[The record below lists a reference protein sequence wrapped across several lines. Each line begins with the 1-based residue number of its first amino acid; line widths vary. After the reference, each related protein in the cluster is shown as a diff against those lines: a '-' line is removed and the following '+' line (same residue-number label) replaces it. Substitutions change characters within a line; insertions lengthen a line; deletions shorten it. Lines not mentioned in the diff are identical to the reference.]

1 MRVKSLITLCGIL
14 AAASLSVFPS
24 PEASAQG
31 RRAKEKAASGE
42 SLAGGP
48 LTFCNPLDLVVGS
61 ERARRGGE
69 PVVLIFEDE
78 YYLFVTG
85 SRGYWCSENFRDWT
99 YIDAP
104 TFPGGVVSVVERKGV
119 LYACSMN
126 SFNVFSCKDP
136 KSGKWEQCG
145 TFSSDRYGDANMFV
159 DDDDRLYMVYGWSQL
174 MPFRI
179 VELDPETFKE
189 KGETK
194 VLFFS
199 DYKNHGF
206 ERRSNE
212 DVIFSI
218 FANNYRP
225 YYDEEYPW
233 IEGPWI
239 TKHNGKYY
247 LQYAA
252 IGLEFTSYSH
262 GVYVADNIMGPYT
275 YSEHNPL
282 TFKTTGYV
290 QGAGHGSTFHDKDGR
305 LWTICMIPAFYGGN
319 GGAELA
325 IYPTAVDEDGVMH
338 SNTAFG
344 DYPQYYPGIRTDD
357 VESNFAG
364 WMLLSRGKKV
374 EVSSTLGDNVASNAV
389 DENFM
394 TNWFAE
400 TGNPGEYLT
409 VDLGTECEINAV
421 QVNFDR
427 ADATVRVGRGAP
439 RPADDVAEL
448 TRYQCYTVEVS
459 DDNENWTVI
468 IDKSENTQDRRHD
481 YTELSEPVMARYVKV
496 TNVFT
501 HDNAKFGIKD
511 LRVFG
516 NADKAK
522 FTEVTDFKAVRN
534 PEDRRMADLLW
545 TPVPEADGYV
555 VRYGIEP
562 DKLYNSYVVYDD
574 NKLSIKSLNTRPD
587 YYYEITAF
595 DSGTGYYRPVT
606 EEING
611 TGAEIELSKGS
622 RSGGWGG
629 GANTTRL
636 MTYQGVEEY
645 VFDNIDPGTYTLRHS
660 YGPVLWSGELT
671 EAELIGTSDKPTV
684 TAFLTYLGTGTEVRG
699 KMEMKVV
706 PGREHGKIVVTMTY
720 DK

>member
-1 MRVKSLITLCGIL
+1 MKVKSMLYLCGVL
-14 AAASLSVFPS
+14 AAA
-24 PEASAQG
+24 ASAVALPQPAS
-31 RRAKEKAASGE
+31 AKVPGNADSQKFMQTITDA
-42 SLAGGP
+42 P
-48 LTFCNPLDLVVGS
+48 LTFCNPIELVVGS

-69 PVVLIFEDE
+69 PVVLIFQDE

-126 SFNVFSCKDP
+126 SYNVFSCKDP

-179 VELDPETFKE
+179 VELDPKTFKE
-189 KGETK
+189 IGETK

-206 ERRSNE
+206 ERRRND

-252 IGLEFTSYSH
+252 IGLEFLSYSH
-262 GVYVADNIMGPYT
+262 GVYVADNIMGPYV

-282 TFKTTGYV
+282 TFKTTGFAP
-290 QGAGHGSTFHDKDGR
+290 GAGHGSTFHDKNGQ
-305 LWTICMIPAFYGGN
+305 LWTICMIPAFYSGN

-325 IYPTAVDEDGVMH
+325 LYPTAVDEDGVMH

-344 DYPQYYPGIRTDD
+344 DYPQFYPGVVQDAVD
-357 VESNFAG
+357 NNFTG
-364 WMLLSRGKKV
+364 WMLLSKDKRV
-374 EVSSTLGDNVASNAV
+374 EVSSTFEDNVASNAV

-394 TNWFAE
+394 TNWIAQ
-400 TGNPGEYLT
+400 TGDAGEFMT
-409 VDLGTECEINAV
+409 VDLGTECEINAI

-427 ADATVRVGRGAP
+427 AGASVQVGRGAP
-439 RPADDVAEL
+439 RPADGVAEL
-448 TRYQCYTVEVS
+448 KRYQCYTVDVS
-459 DDNENWTVI
+459 SDNENWTTV
-468 IDKSENTQDRRHD
+468 IDKSQNTQDRRHD
-481 YTELSEPVMARYVKV
+481 YTELTEPVKARYVRV

-501 HDNAKFGIKD
+501 HDDAKFGIKD

-516 NADKAK
+516 NADAAK
-522 FTEVTDFKAVRN
+522 FTEVTDFKAVRSI
-534 PEDRRMADLLW
+534 EDRRDADLLW
-545 TPVPEADGYV
+545 TPVPGADGYV

-562 DKLYNSYVVYDD
+562 DKLYNNYMVYGD
-574 NKLSIKSLNTRPD
+574 NKLSIGSLNTGSE

-595 DSGTGYYRPVT
+595 DSGTDSYKPVS
-606 EEING
+606 EAVNG
-611 TGAEIELSKGS
+611 TGAEIELTKE
-622 RSGGWGG
+622 RSGGGWGG

-636 MTYQGVEEY
+636 MTYQGVDKY

-671 EAELIGTSDKPTV
+671 EDQLIGSSDKPTV
-684 TAFLTYLGTGTEVRG
+684 TAFLTWLGTGVEVRG

-706 PGREHGKIVVTMTY
+706 PGKEHGKIVVTMTY